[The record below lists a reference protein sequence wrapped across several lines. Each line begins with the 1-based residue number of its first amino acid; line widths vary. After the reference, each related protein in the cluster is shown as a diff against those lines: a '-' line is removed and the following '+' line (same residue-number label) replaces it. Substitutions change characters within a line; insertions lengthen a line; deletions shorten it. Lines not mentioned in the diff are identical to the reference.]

1 MFTGVSPVTVTA
13 EVATKSAS
21 WKVAEEPEAVAQG
34 MFSSEANTAM
44 VTPKISMAARAGEVP
59 VSRPSHRFR

>member
-21 WKVAEEPEAVAQG
+21 WKAADDPDAVAQG

-44 VTPKISMAARAGEVP
+44 VTPKINIAARAGEVL
-59 VSRPSHRFR
+59 VSRRVQCFR